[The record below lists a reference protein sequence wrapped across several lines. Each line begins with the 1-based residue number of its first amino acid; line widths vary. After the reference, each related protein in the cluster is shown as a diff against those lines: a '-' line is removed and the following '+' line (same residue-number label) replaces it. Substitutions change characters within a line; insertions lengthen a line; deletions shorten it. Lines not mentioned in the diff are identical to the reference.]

1 MRPENWI
8 KKNATCPTI
17 AAEAIDLFHKRI
29 DLYQSYNDEIRQ
41 DYIKRVKESVKWSE
55 IFYNEKF
62 ALSDKAFLKY
72 YSKTSE

>member
-8 KKNATCPTI
+8 LKNATSKTI
-17 AAEAIDLFHKRI
+17 AAEAIELFHKRI

-62 ALSDKAFLKY
+62 ELSDKAFLKY
-72 YSKTSE
+72 YLKY